1 MTAAFVL
8 FVLFLLFVVVLLA
21 KTVRIVPQAR
31 AGIVERFGKYKG
43 TLPAGLN
50 ILVPFIDRLRYLID
64 LREQVVSFPPQ
75 PVITEDNLVV
85 SIDTVIYFQVTDP
98 VAATYEIANYIQAIE
113 QLTMTTLR
121 NIVGGM
127 DLEET
132 LTSRDSINSGLRGV
146 LDEATG
152 KWGIRVNRVELKG
165 IDPPPSIKDSMEKQM
180 RADREKRAV
189 ILTAEGQRQAAILTA
204 EGSKQSQILNAQGD
218 RESQILRAQADRE
231 ASILRAQGE
240 GQAIQTV
247 FQAIHDG
254 QPDQSLLA
262 YQYLQ
267 MMPKIA
273 EGSAN
278 KVWVIPSE
286 ITKAMEGLGSSIH
299 EIAGIPRDAT
309 PRTRV
314 DMGPT
319 EPQGGIS
326 AVRGRRAQRRQQ
338 GRRGGHRGRRV
349 GRAPQPG
356 LLGHDARRAG
366 RSHPAGRL
374 RADGPVGRRGSGR
387 PERPGGSPGVTWV
400 EAVLIALAGVAAGTI
415 NTVVGSGTLI
425 TFPTL
430 LAFGVPPV
438 TANVSNSIGL
448 VPGSVT
454 GAIGYRR
461 ELRGQ
466 RSRLLHLASASG
478 LGGLLGGGLLLW
490 APGAFEVVVPALILL
505 GLLLV
510 IAGPRISAYV
520 ARRHEASGGLPE
532 RGAWWVWPGM
542 FACGVYGGYFGA
554 AQGVLMMAVLGIGV
568 DETLQRLNGA
578 KNVLAAL
585 VNGISGVLFVLLADV
600 DWKIVGLIA
609 VGAVDRWRD
618 RLLGGSTPARA
629 GPARLHRR
637 GGRRGPRGV
646 PGLRTA
652 GQPST

>member
-1 MTAAFVL
+1 MPAVFVL

-326 AVRGRRAQRRQQ
+326 ASADAELSDASKAVEEAIAAAESAARPSRAT
-338 GRRGGHRGRRV
+338 
-349 GRAPQPG
+349 
-356 LLGHDARRAG
+356 
-366 RSHPAGRL
+366 
-374 RADGPVGRRGSGR
+374 SGMT
-387 PERPGGSPGVTWV
+387 P
-400 EAVLIALAGVAAGTI
+400 
-415 NTVVGSGTLI
+415 
-425 TFPTL
+425 
-430 LAFGVPPV
+430 
-438 TANVSNSIGL
+438 
-448 VPGSVT
+448 
-454 GAIGYRR
+454 
-461 ELRGQ
+461 
-466 RSRLLHLASASG
+466 
-478 LGGLLGGGLLLW
+478 
-490 APGAFEVVVPALILL
+490 
-505 GLLLV
+505 
-510 IAGPRISAYV
+510 
-520 ARRHEASGGLPE
+520 
-532 RGAWWVWPGM
+532 
-542 FACGVYGGYFGA
+542 
-554 AQGVLMMAVLGIGV
+554 
-568 DETLQRLNGA
+568 
-578 KNVLAAL
+578 
-585 VNGISGVLFVLLADV
+585 DV
-600 DWKIVGLIA
+600 
-609 VGAVDRWRD
+609 
-618 RLLGGSTPARA
+618 LGGSTPPVASEPTDPSA
-629 GPARLHRR
+629 GEGPVDPSAPGAAPA
-637 GGRRGPRGV
+637 
-646 PGLRTA
+646 
-652 GQPST
+652 

>member
-1 MTAAFVL
+1 MGTALLVL
-8 FVLFLLFVVVLLA
+8 LLLVVLFVVVMLA

-50 ILVPFIDRLRYLID
+50 IVIPFIDRLRYLID

-204 EGSKQSQILNAQGD
+204 EGSKQSQILNAEGD

-231 ASILRAQGE
+231 AQILRAQGE

-299 EIAGIPRDAT
+299 EIAGIPKDAT

-314 DMGPT
+314 DMGPSEPQLPRSSDDPEIRATNEAVQEAIAAAESAANPGRAARSIAPAATATDPDADDPT
-319 EPQGGIS
+319 EPG
-326 AVRGRRAQRRQQ
+326 A
-338 GRRGGHRGRRV
+338 
-349 GRAPQPG
+349 
-356 LLGHDARRAG
+356 
-366 RSHPAGRL
+366 PAG
-374 RADGPVGRRGSGR
+374 
-387 PERPGGSPGVTWV
+387 
-400 EAVLIALAGVAAGTI
+400 
-415 NTVVGSGTLI
+415 
-425 TFPTL
+425 
-430 LAFGVPPV
+430 
-438 TANVSNSIGL
+438 
-448 VPGSVT
+448 
-454 GAIGYRR
+454 
-461 ELRGQ
+461 Q
-466 RSRLLHLASASG
+466 
-478 LGGLLGGGLLLW
+478 
-490 APGAFEVVVPALILL
+490 
-505 GLLLV
+505 
-510 IAGPRISAYV
+510 
-520 ARRHEASGGLPE
+520 
-532 RGAWWVWPGM
+532 
-542 FACGVYGGYFGA
+542 
-554 AQGVLMMAVLGIGV
+554 
-568 DETLQRLNGA
+568 
-578 KNVLAAL
+578 
-585 VNGISGVLFVLLADV
+585 
-600 DWKIVGLIA
+600 
-609 VGAVDRWRD
+609 
-618 RLLGGSTPARA
+618 
-629 GPARLHRR
+629 
-637 GGRRGPRGV
+637 
-646 PGLRTA
+646 
-652 GQPST
+652 